1 MDEDQ
6 GDGKGGLKMKKK
18 IALALILAA
27 GAALMSG
34 CAGRS
39 VRIRTGAVQ
48 IADIVLSVRAGYR
61 YADDLYTVCQREDG
75 YDIIIHFEKERGQEP

>member
-6 GDGKGGLKMKKK
+6 GDEEGGLKMKKK

-34 CAGRS
+34 CAGRG
-39 VRIRTGAVQ
+39 VRIRTGAVRF
-48 IADIVLSVRAGYR
+48 ADVVLAVRAGYE
-61 YADDLYTVCQREDG
+61 YADDLYDISQREDG
-75 YDIIIHFEKERGQEP
+75 YDIIIHFTKEGGQEP